1 MINNASFHKR
11 PHLKTRIEKDGDI
24 LEYLPSYSQ
33 DLNSIEK
40 KLFQDKSSRMKY
52 QCNLGHHFRK
62 VYNITVL

>member
-11 PHLKTRIEKDGDI
+11 PHLKTRIEKDGNI

-33 DLNSIEK
+33 GLNPIEK
-40 KLFQDKSSRMKY
+40 KLFQAKSSGMKY
-52 QCNLGHHFRK
+52 HCNLDTFYRK